1 MFRREGFAL
10 NSCFRSLVVLFFPST
25 DEIQDVEAAVKCI
38 IDLHSCRVFRVAPTN
53 SPDGLLDVY
62 FLEIRCTA

>member
-10 NSCFRSLVVLFFPST
+10 DSCFRSLIVLLFSSR
-25 DEIQDVEAAVKCI
+25 DKIQDVEAAVKCI
-38 IDLHSCRVFRVAPTN
+38 IELHSCRVFRVAPT
-53 SPDGLLDVY
+53 SPDELLNVY